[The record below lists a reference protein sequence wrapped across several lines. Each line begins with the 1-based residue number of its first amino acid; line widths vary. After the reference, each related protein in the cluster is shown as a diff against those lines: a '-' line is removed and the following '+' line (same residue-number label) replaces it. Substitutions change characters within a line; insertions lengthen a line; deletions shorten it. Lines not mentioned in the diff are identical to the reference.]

1 MAALIGGCWVL
12 TRGADVF
19 VDGAEALAKGAGLSA
34 LTVGILI
41 VGFSTSAPEML
52 VAFQAARSGA
62 PDMAIGNAF
71 GSNITNIALVLGVTV
86 LVSPLVIASRAMR
99 WELPIML
106 VSMGIAGAVIWSGEL
121 TRVAGVVMLGAL
133 VVALRILM
141 YVASAEP
148 ENDLLLAETGTRT
161 DMGVHAMV
169 EGVAEKGVEGLP
181 DDRAGPIGIRAESPA
196 SASPGADSGADYG
209 AYSSAD
215 PGADYGA
222 EPGWAKALFWL
233 GLGLLLLLLGSRA
246 LVFGATFV
254 ARTFGVSE
262 LVIGLT
268 VVAIGTSLPEL
279 AASVVSA
286 RRGHPEFALG
296 NIIGS
301 NIFNALGVLAMP
313 ALVAP
318 GVVPPAVASR
328 DVPVAIGLGLLLW
341 GLVTAHGTT
350 CRIGRPAGVLL
361 VGLFVAYEVMLFAG

>member
-1 MAALIGGCWVL
+1 MPQALLAVVALIGGCWVL

-19 VDGAEALAKGAGLSA
+19 VDGAEVLAKKAGLGA

-86 LVSPLVIASRAMR
+86 LVSPLVIASQAMR

-106 VSMGIAGAVIWSGEL
+106 VSMLIAGALMWSGEL
-121 TRVAGVVMLGAL
+121 TRVAGVMMLCAL
-133 VVALRILM
+133 FVALRVLM
-141 YVASAEP
+141 YVASTTP
-148 ENDLLLAETGTRT
+148 ESDLLLA
-161 DMGVHAMV
+161 DA
-169 EGVAEKGVEGLP
+169 A
-181 DDRAGPIGIRAESPA
+181 DSA
-196 SASPGADSGADYG
+196 ASPGADA
-209 AYSSAD
+209 
-215 PGADYGA
+215 GA
-222 EPGWAKALFWL
+222 EPGWARALFWL

-246 LVFGATFV
+246 LIFGATFV
-254 ARTFGVSE
+254 ARTFGISE

-318 GVVPPAVASR
+318 GAVPPAVASR
-328 DVPVAIGLGLLLW
+328 DVPVALGLGLLLW
-341 GLVTAHGTT
+341 LLVIAHGAT

-361 VGLFVAYEVMLFAG
+361 VALFVAYEVLLFAV

>member
-1 MAALIGGCWVL
+1 MPQALLAVVALIGGCWVL

-19 VDGAEALAKGAGLSA
+19 VDGAEVLAKKAGLGA

-86 LVSPLVIASRAMR
+86 LVSPLVIASQAMR

-106 VSMGIAGAVIWSGEL
+106 VSMLIAGALMWSGEL
-121 TRVAGVVMLGAL
+121 TRVAGVMMLCAL
-133 VVALRILM
+133 FVALRVLM
-141 YVASAEP
+141 YVASTTP
-148 ENDLLLAETGTRT
+148 ESDLLLA
-161 DMGVHAMV
+161 DA
-169 EGVAEKGVEGLP
+169 A
-181 DDRAGPIGIRAESPA
+181 D
-196 SASPGADSGADYG
+196 SASPGADA
-209 AYSSAD
+209 
-215 PGADYGA
+215 GA
-222 EPGWAKALFWL
+222 EPGWARALFWL

-246 LVFGATFV
+246 LIFGATFV
-254 ARTFGVSE
+254 ARTFGISE

-318 GVVPPAVASR
+318 GAVPPAVASR
-328 DVPVAIGLGLLLW
+328 DVPVALGLGLLLW
-341 GLVTAHGTT
+341 LLVIAHGAT
-350 CRIGRPAGVLL
+350 CRIGRPAGMLL